1 MRTLDFGKN
10 KGKILADCEEQ
21 YLKWL
26 VSHEKVLAKRNQWA
40 SRDAKYILERMAQG
54 QIFDKVGEE
63 WVTPPSDDCLDV
75 EHELRGWHA
84 IDRQIKNREKAQLVN
99 QMREIRQR
107 RSEDL
112 GTRGNLNGSRA
123 FSLLR

>member
-1 MRTLDFGKN
+1 MRALDFGKN

-63 WVTPPSDDCLDV
+63 WVTPPSDDDVLNV

-84 IDRQIKNREKAQLVN
+84 IDRQIKNREKAKIAS

-107 RSEDL
+107 QDL
-112 GTRGNLNGSRA
+112 GTRGTLNGNRA
-123 FSLLR
+123 FSLMR